1 MAEPRRV
8 PETPAEHQL
17 YAELQTMAAV
27 VAAHLPP
34 PGWVYASPYDFIL
47 QHGAFYTPTPRP
59 AGYYQGAPKCCFGN
73 AIVAAVLH
81 ADRYVE
87 GWALLSVGG
96 EPGIGSGG
104 HRGEVQTSSY
114 GGVEQRWVLIYSE
127 ARPPQAQRTADNQL
141 RQQTDKEVKAFKTL
155 CRTPFACEADARQA
169 LSAFAQDL
177 QVTFL
182 ATSTVRAT
190 PRYDQQ
196 GRPEKAFNPIRWSTT
211 STEPWLP
218 RSRLGVALFC
228 WHSLAVSARPMA
240 DCTQSS

>member
-96 EPGIGSGG
+96 EPGIGLEHAWVTPGDG
-104 HRGEVQTSSY
+104 VAYEVTTDAPWLAYWGIEFS
-114 GGVEQRWVLIYSE
+114 VER
-127 ARPPQAQRTADNQL
+127 ADNC
-141 RQQTDKEVKAFKTL
+141 TWEG
-155 CRTPFACEADARQA
+155 DATVLNDYRRHHP
-169 LSAFAQDL
+169 LL
-177 QVTFL
+177 Q
-182 ATSTVRAT
+182 
-190 PRYDQQ
+190 
-196 GRPEKAFNPIRWSTT
+196 
-211 STEPWLP
+211 
-218 RSRLGVALFC
+218 
-228 WHSLAVSARPMA
+228 
-240 DCTQSS
+240 